1 MRHGTESDIAQ
12 LAPFGAHNRRPQMT
26 RIRRDGTGATR
37 NTNRVAARKRPRVR
51 DLEEE
56 EECHG
61 DDPLVLD
68 EEQVG
73 DDGIDM

>member
-26 RIRRDGTGATR
+26 RIRRDGAGAAR

-51 DLEEE
+51 YLEEE